1 MAIKLYIFLFSLY
14 VFMSLMLHRNMRVF
28 RPVIFYL
35 IIVCYLFCFSVLAS
49 YLMLLI
55 NLFIFH
61 RSIHLIRNLL
71 YFPSTRAMY

>member
-1 MAIKLYIFLFSLY
+1 MAIKLYISLFSLY
-14 VFMSLMLHRNMRVF
+14 VFMSLMLHRNMRVCVRVF

-55 NLFIFH
+55 N
-61 RSIHLIRNLL
+61 
-71 YFPSTRAMY
+71 